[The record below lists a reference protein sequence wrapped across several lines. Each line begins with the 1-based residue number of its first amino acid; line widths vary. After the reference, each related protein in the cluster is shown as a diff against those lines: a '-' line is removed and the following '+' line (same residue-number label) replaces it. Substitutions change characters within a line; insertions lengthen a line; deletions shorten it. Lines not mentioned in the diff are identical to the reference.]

1 MIQVMNVRNS
11 DRKSSPLPREPR
23 KSCRK
28 KVRIEVD
35 SEIELNVNGS
45 EGTFKAI
52 EYTFTKS
59 NGQDSRGPIENTF
72 L

>member
-1 MIQVMNVRNS
+1 MI
-11 DRKSSPLPREPR
+11 
-23 KSCRK
+23 
-28 KVRIEVD
+28 RIEVD

-52 EYTFTKS
+52 EHTFTKS
-59 NGQDSRGPIENTF
+59 HGQDSRGPIENTF